1 MKQQNQSDPAQTSF
15 VELLFY
21 PTSEERQ
28 EALPA
33 PNVWEGATLPV
44 YRVALVRESDQPM
57 SERVVIRQ
65 PQDAARLFYD
75 MLHDKDREHFVI
87 LMLDTKNR
95 VIGVNTVSIGIL
107 DSALVSP
114 REVFKAAMLCNAAS
128 IIVCHNHPS
137 GDPTPSQEDKR
148 VTERLSE
155 AGKILAI
162 ELLDHLVIG
171 EAGTFRSIR
180 EMGII

>member
-1 MKQQNQSDPAQTSF
+1 MSF
-15 VELLFY
+15 AELLFY
-21 PTSEERQ
+21 PTTEERQ

-33 PNVWEGATLPV
+33 SDAWHGATLPV
-44 YRVALVRESDQPM
+44 YRVALVRETDQPM

-65 PQDAARLFYD
+65 PQDAARLFYE

-137 GDPTPSQEDKR
+137 GDPTPSPEDKR

-171 EAGTFRSIR
+171 EAGSFRSIK